1 METSEQEAD
10 IILINTCA
18 FIDDAKE
25 QSINE
30 TLRLARLK
38 SSSPSKRLVL
48 FGCLGQRYKGQLA
61 TELPEV
67 DLIEGINGE
76 EQIVAF
82 FKGPSGPTIKG
93 SPQGPK
99 EVTPKEPTHYAYL
112 KIADGCNRRCTFCVI
127 PSIKG
132 RFKSV
137 PKGPLLQE
145 ATRLIDSGAR
155 ELILIGQDIT
165 EYGRDGLGYGLVD
178 LLREMV
184 ALEGDFY
191 IRLLYLNPTGITN
204 QLLELMA
211 TERKIIH
218 YIDVPL
224 QHSEERIL
232 RLMGRQGTK
241 KEYIRLI
248 RNIRRIMPDIA
259 LRTTFIVGFPS
270 ETEEEFQSLLD
281 FVGEI
286 GFDRLGAFRYSREDG
301 TTAARLK
308 GQIPK
313 AVKDRRYDA
322 LMGLQAEI
330 SYQKNLELVGR
341 TFDVL
346 VDEVDAQSIIGRIYS
361 QATDIDGATIID
373 LRNSDTKGQK
383 VRTGDRIRV
392 KITGAYEYD
401 LLGEF
406 TV

>member
-1 METSEQEAD
+1 
-10 IILINTCA
+10 
-18 FIDDAKE
+18 
-25 QSINE
+25 
-30 TLRLARLK
+30 
-38 SSSPSKRLVL
+38 
-48 FGCLGQRYKGQLA
+48 
-61 TELPEV
+61 
-67 DLIEGINGE
+67 
-76 EQIVAF
+76 
-82 FKGPSGPTIKG
+82 
-93 SPQGPK
+93 
-99 EVTPKEPTHYAYL
+99 
-112 KIADGCNRRCTFCVI
+112 
-127 PSIKG
+127 
-132 RFKSV
+132 
-137 PKGPLLQE
+137 
-145 ATRLIDSGAR
+145 
-155 ELILIGQDIT
+155 
-165 EYGRDGLGYGLVD
+165 
-178 LLREMV
+178 MV

-361 QATDIDGATIID
+361 QAPDIDGATIID

-406 TV
+406 TL